1 MSNLDRVGVFSRV
14 KYFREKAGL
23 TVYQLSMKAGFYS
36 ENGNMAS
43 RSISRLEASE
53 DARDKQQ
60 KESGFAENKNVVND
74 QAVSINLTAAL
85 RIFKVLQKTGVVSHF
100 EEVFELRNFD
110 EDRNVQAFHNLRK

>member
-1 MSNLDRVGVFSRV
+1 MSNLDQVGVFSRV

-36 ENGNMAS
+36 ENGNMTS
-43 RSISRLEASE
+43 RSISRLEAAE

-110 EDRNVQAFHNLRK
+110 EERNVQVFHNLKK

>member
-43 RSISRLEASE
+43 RSISRLEAAE

-60 KESGFAENKNVVND
+60 KESGFAENKNVVN
-74 QAVSINLTAAL
+74 V
-85 RIFKVLQKTGVVSHF
+85 KHF
-100 EEVFELRNFD
+100 ENKIKLKTPIKEAIITSYNYFSKDINE
-110 EDRNVQAFHNLRK
+110 NLVNAIPKNKGFTTN

>member
-1 MSNLDRVGVFSRV
+1 MSNLDQVGVFSRV

-43 RSISRLEASE
+43 RSISRLEAAE

>member
-1 MSNLDRVGVFSRV
+1 MSNLDQVGVFSRV

-36 ENGNMAS
+36 ENGNMTS
-43 RSISRLEASE
+43 RSISRLEAAE

-110 EDRNVQAFHNLRK
+110 EERNVQVFHNFKK

>member
-1 MSNLDRVGVFSRV
+1 MINLDRVGVFSRV

-36 ENGNMAS
+36 ENGNMTS
-43 RSISRLEASE
+43 RSISRLEAAE

-110 EDRNVQAFHNLRK
+110 EERNVQVFHNLKK